1 MTNGTPAP
9 RKATRRDVAR
19 LAGVS
24 DAVVSYTLNGTAPVA
39 AATAERVLAAV
50 EQLGYRPN
58 QAARAL
64 RSGSADTLAFLVPSS
79 SDPVFTNPFFGEY
92 ASTLEAAARDRGYA
106 LYTTATS
113 FRPDEVLARFHE
125 FAARQIDGVLVLA
138 GDTPL
143 DSVALDAVGLPWI
156 GLNVASRERGV
167 ASLGTDLRAGAVAA
181 TTHLLEHGY
190 GSVGFVGQDD
200 PTEPRYIGWLQAC
213 AAAGVPAGPFV
224 AAEVTRPGGRA
235 AGHRIADDRARVGT
249 GARDGGHRPRA
260 LFVASDRTA
269 VGVLRAFHERG
280 VRVPQDVAIAS
291 FDGSSE
297 AEYAWPGLT
306 TFRQPVDEM
315 ARSAVTRLL
324 AADRDHAHELF
335 PGELVLRRS
344 CGCPDDTV

>member
-1 MTNGTPAP
+1 MTGATPAP

-39 AATAERVLAAV
+39 AATAKRVLAAV

-113 FRPDEVLARFHE
+113 FRPDEVLARFRE

-138 GDTPL
+138 GSTPL
-143 DSVALDAVGLPWI
+143 DSAALDRVGLPWI
-156 GLNVASRERGV
+156 ALNVATGEHGV
-167 ASLGTDLRAGAVAA
+167 ASLGTDLRAGAVAM
-181 TTHLLEHGY
+181 TTHLLEHGH

-200 PTEPRYIGWLQAC
+200 PSEPRYVGWLQAC
-213 AAAGVPAGPFV
+213 AAAGVPAGPFI
-224 AAEVTRPGGRA
+224 AAEVTRPGGRD
-235 AGHRIADDRARVGT
+235 AGHRIADERSADPTPA
-249 GARDGGHRPRA
+249 PRA
-260 LFVASDRTA
+260 FFVASDRTA

-280 VRVPQDVAIAS
+280 VRVPEDIAIAS

-306 TFRQPVDEM
+306 TFRQPIDEM
-315 ARSAVTRLL
+315 ARSAVARLL
-324 AADRDHAHELF
+324 ATDRDHTHELF
-335 PGELVLRRS
+335 PGELVRRRS
-344 CGCPDDTV
+344 CGCPDAG

>member
-1 MTNGTPAP
+1 MTDRTPAP

-113 FRPDEVLARFHE
+113 FRPDEVLARFRE

-143 DSVALDAVGLPWI
+143 DSTALDRVGLPWI
-156 GLNVASRERGV
+156 ALNVATRERGV
-167 ASLGTDLRAGAVAA
+167 ASLGTDLRAGAVAT
-181 TTHLLEHGY
+181 TTHLLEHGH

-200 PTEPRYIGWLQAC
+200 PSEPRYIGWLQAC

-224 AAEVTRPGGRA
+224 AAEVTRPGGRD
-235 AGHRIADDRARVGT
+235 AGHRIVDDRSADPGR
-249 GARDGGHRPRA
+249 APRA
-260 LFVASDRTA
+260 FFVASDRTA

-280 VRVPQDVAIAS
+280 VRVPEDIAIAS

-324 AADRDHAHELF
+324 TTERDHAHELF

-344 CGCPDDTV
+344 CGCPDAGR

>member
-1 MTNGTPAP
+1 MTGGTPTP
-9 RKATRRDVAR
+9 RKATRRDVAQ

-39 AATAERVLAAV
+39 AATAARVLAAV
-50 EQLGYRPN
+50 AELGYRPN

-79 SDPVFTNPFFGEY
+79 SDPVFTNPFFSEY

-113 FRPDEVLARFHE
+113 FRPDEVLARFRE

-138 GDTPL
+138 GEAPL
-143 DSVALDAVGLPWI
+143 DTAALDGVGLPWI
-156 GLNVASRERGV
+156 ALDVATGERGV
-167 ASLGTDLRAGAVAA
+167 ASLGTDLRAGAVAT
-181 TTHLLEHGY
+181 TTHLLGHGH
-190 GSVGFVGQDD
+190 GPVGFVGQDD
-200 PTEPRYIGWLQAC
+200 PTEPRYVGWLQAC

-224 AAEVTRPGGRA
+224 PAEMTRPGGRD
-235 AGHRIADDRARVGT
+235 AGHRIADARADDAERG
-249 GARDGGHRPRA
+249 PRA
-260 LFVASDRTA
+260 FFVASDRTA

-280 VRVPQDVAIAS
+280 IDVPGDVAIAS

-306 TFRQPVDEM
+306 TFRQPVEDM

-324 AADRDHAHELF
+324 APDRDDAHELF

-344 CGCPDDTV
+344 CGCPDDTR

>member
-39 AATAERVLAAV
+39 AATAERVRAAV

-113 FRPDEVLARFHE
+113 FRPDEVLARFRE

-138 GDTPL
+138 G
-143 DSVALDAVGLPWI
+143 G
-156 GLNVASRERGV
+156 
-167 ASLGTDLRAGAVAA
+167 
-181 TTHLLEHGY
+181 H
-190 GSVGFVGQDD
+190 
-200 PTEPRYIGWLQAC
+200 
-213 AAAGVPAGPFV
+213 PA
-224 AAEVTRPGGRA
+224 RQR
-235 AGHRIADDRARVGT
+235 
-249 GARDGGHRPRA
+249 GARRRGAAVDRPQ
-260 LFVASDRTA
+260 
-269 VGVLRAFHERG
+269 RG
-280 VRVPQDVAIAS
+280 
-291 FDGSSE
+291 
-297 AEYAWPGLT
+297 
-306 TFRQPVDEM
+306 QP
-315 ARSAVTRLL
+315 
-324 AADRDHAHELF
+324 
-335 PGELVLRRS
+335 
-344 CGCPDDTV
+344 